1 MALDSGMIA
10 NEDVNCDNAE
20 AIGMAIKEKLNN
32 VSLHVASIKRSDQA
46 VTLNSFKP
54 TLSIADSKMVIDPLI
69 LFSRLTVLIK
79 RYDDV
84 SSFSEY
90 ELSVITTSLFKDNIM
105 QKPSKTSFI
114 KALNARLL
122 SVQINVMKS

>member
-32 VSLHVASIKRSDQA
+32 VSLHAASIKRSDQA
-46 VTLNSFKP
+46 VTLNSLKP
-54 TLSIADSKMVIDPLI
+54 TLRIADDKMVIDPLI
-69 LFSRLTVLIK
+69 LLSRFTVLIK

-84 SSFSEY
+84 FSFSEY

-105 QKPSKTSFI
+105 QKPSKSSFI

>member
-1 MALDSGMIA
+1 MAIYSGMIA

-32 VSLHVASIKRSDQA
+32 VSLHAASIKRSDQA
-46 VTLNSFKP
+46 VTLNSLKP
-54 TLSIADSKMVIDPLI
+54 TLRIADDKMVIDPLI
-69 LFSRLTVLIK
+69 LLSRFTVLIK

-84 SSFSEY
+84 FSFSEY
-90 ELSVITTSLFKDNIM
+90 ELSVIPTSLFKDNIM
-105 QKPSKTSFI
+105 RKPSKSSFI

-122 SVQINVMKS
+122 SVQINVMTS

>member
-10 NEDVNCDNAE
+10 NEDVNCDKAK

-32 VSLHVASIKRSDQA
+32 VSLYAASIKRSDQA
-46 VTLNSFKP
+46 VTLNSLKP
-54 TLSIADSKMVIDPLI
+54 TLRIADDKMVIDPLI

-79 RYDDV
+79 RYDDA

-90 ELSVITTSLFKDNIM
+90 ELLVIPTSLFKDNIM
-105 QKPSKTSFI
+105 RKPSKSSFI
-114 KALNARLL
+114 KALKARLL
-122 SVQINVMKS
+122 SVQINVMTS